1 MRRKRIVS
9 LFLTLVML
17 CSLLSL
23 QAAAE
28 GNAVLTVES
37 PADAYWIGDTF
48 TLKADLSNNPG
59 WCNVEIIIDY
69 DNDVLELQSINTSY
83 PVNVPG
89 VGTINA
95 PYLCATS
102 VDVNG
107 NPQSAAVA
115 VNRNYR
121 EGKYTDKNYGFLT
134 SAIAADVTVA
144 EGTFFTMTF
153 KVIGKPASG
162 STQVKLI
169 AEQFRNYSGTVTKD
183 MCTTVPGT
191 ITIAKAAMTTVSAT
205 VEQPVKGQPL
215 QTAVTLPSD
224 AAYTATVKWY
234 EGQGT
239 DGTLVTYPKA
249 KAGMQYTAS
258 IEVTPNEGESFAE
271 NVANSDSTYAI
282 RVENGHIFLVK
293 IFRVTD
299 PAGALEGSV
308 NLRGTARFG
317 ETLTAVPTLPSEA
330 ETLHYAWYQGST
342 LIPGVDGDQYTLRA
356 EDIGK
361 KIEVRVSADGF
372 TGYVSAVSDEVGRKK
387 NTTSP
392 IVTDT
397 SNMEI
402 TDTTIE
408 VKNVQANQEY
418 LITAEDVL
426 PGEDASWTDGASG
439 SVKFDDRTP
448 NTKYTVWTR
457 IKATE
462 TVEAGPYAGIG
473 VTTKKLTQTITAVGG
488 TVISVRFG
496 ETLDLNTV
504 VRTNA
509 PGGTLRFAQSSG
521 SIPAGVAFTPAGV
534 VNAAG
539 ATGEGSFVVTV
550 NADAVG
556 DYDAAVPLTL
566 TINILAKPLNVFAD
580 GFTAA
585 ADKIYGDASFKRAAS
600 LTTGDGAITYESSA
614 PDVATVAADGTVTI
628 LKNGTAIITAK
639 AAETTNYGAAQISYT
654 LTVAQREV
662 QIRWNNAENR
672 VVGDGKVVSAE
683 ITNKVGNDDVALVV
697 TGGDATAVGGPYTA
711 TAALSG
717 TKKDCYKLPA
727 QHSVQYS
734 ISAKPL
740 NVFAD
745 GFTAAMNKTYG
756 DASFKRAASLSKGNG
771 AITYESSN
779 PDVATVAA
787 DGTVT
792 ILKNGTA
799 IITAKAAET
808 EAYGAAQASYTL
820 TVAQREVQIRWGN
833 TTGRVYGDN
842 KEVTAEITNKVGN
855 DDVYL
860 TVIGGNRFTAG
871 GPYTATVNLG
881 GTKAGCYKLPAN
893 ASAEYSIAQ
902 ATPTGRPELDRITS
916 AGQTLGSSNLRTGT
930 LNPAEGTLEWVDEQG
945 NPLNP
950 DTVVEANKTYTWK
963 FTPTDPNYE
972 TIYGQVKLYTAQA
985 TPGTSYTVTVLPAEN
1000 GKISSSARYADAG
1013 ITVILT
1019 ATPDSGSSLQS
1030 ISVKDGSGKTVALQD
1045 LGNGKYSF
1053 VMPAS
1058 PVTVEGS
1065 FRKQTPSSTLPFTDV
1080 KSSDWFYGD
1089 VEYVYGKNLMTGT
1102 TATSFGPYVNT
1113 TRGMIVTILYRMEG
1127 QPEVNGTCTFTDV
1140 EAGMYYEKAIIWAAA
1155 NGIVDGYG
1163 NGKFGPKDEI
1173 TRQQLAAI
1181 LWRYAKLKGYD
1192 VSVGENTN
1200 ILSYNDA
1207 TEVAEYAVPALQWAC
1222 GAGLIQGDN
1231 GSLRPAGKATRCQVA
1246 AILHRFSENVA
1257 K

>member
-37 PADAYWIGDTF
+37 PAAAYWIGDTF

-59 WCNVEIIIDY
+59 WVTLNMVVDY
-69 DNDVLELQSINTSY
+69 DNSVLELQSINTSRKV
-83 PVNVPG
+83 PVEG
-89 VGTINA
+89 EETDL
-95 PYLCATS
+95 PYLCGSMAQPNTRYKQGDYS
-102 VDVNG
+102 D
-107 NPQSAAVA
+107 
-115 VNRNYR
+115 
-121 EGKYTDKNYGFLT
+121 KYYGFISTALT
-134 SAIAADVTVA
+134 TDSTRN
-144 EGTFFTMTF
+144 GTLFTMTF

-169 AEQFRNYSGTVTKD
+169 ADQFRNYSGTVTKD

-191 ITIAKAAMTTVSAT
+191 ITIAKPAMTTVSAT
-205 VEQPVKGQPL
+205 VAQPVKGQPL

-293 IFRVTD
+293 IFKTTD
-299 PAGALEGSV
+299 PAGALAGSV
-308 NLRGTARFG
+308 NLTGTARFG

-408 VKNVQANQEY
+408 VKNVRADQEY
-418 LITAEDVL
+418 LITAEGVL

-462 TVEAGPYAGIG
+462 TVEAGPYAGVG

-496 ETLDLNTV
+496 ETLNLNTV

-509 PGGTLRFAQSSG
+509 PGGTLRFAQSSE
-521 SIPAGVAFTPAGV
+521 SIPAGVTFTPAGV

-539 ATGEGSFVVTV
+539 ATEEGSFVVTV

-614 PDVATVAADGTVTI
+614 
-628 LKNGTAIITAK
+628 
-639 AAETTNYGAAQISYT
+639 
-654 LTVAQREV
+654 
-662 QIRWNNAENR
+662 
-672 VVGDGKVVSAE
+672 
-683 ITNKVGNDDVALVV
+683 
-697 TGGDATAVGGPYTA
+697 
-711 TAALSG
+711 
-717 TKKDCYKLPA
+717 
-727 QHSVQYS
+727 
-734 ISAKPL
+734 
-740 NVFAD
+740 
-745 GFTAAMNKTYG
+745 
-756 DASFKRAASLSKGNG
+756 
-771 AITYESSN
+771 

-1163 NGKFGPKDEI
+1163 SGKFGPKDEI

-1192 VSVGENTN
+1192 VSVGEDTN